1 MSVHD
6 GPVYALVE
14 RFFGLLTEKQLR
26 RGVFTSVNDLE
37 ASIMKFIETHNEDKK
52 PFVWT
57 KNAEEILIKVERAR
71 QTLAYQQ
78 SI

>member
-1 MSVHD
+1 
-6 GPVYALVE
+6 
-14 RFFGLLTEKQLR
+14 
-26 RGVFTSVNDLE
+26 
-37 ASIMKFIETHNEDKK
+37 MKFIETHNEDKK